1 MAASDER
8 KPVTVLFADLAGST
22 ELATRHDPEQLRALL
37 AAFFDEMRQQIEA
50 FGGTVEKY
58 AGDAIMAVFGV
69 PRVGE
74 DDAERAVRAAVAMR
88 GSLDQLNPMFEQE
101 YGVRLSLRVGI
112 ATGEAVATT
121 GAVNDF
127 MVTGEVANLAAR
139 LQTAGS
145 GVVLSEET
153 YHLLQPLLEAETLPP
168 LDLKGFP
175 RPMTA
180 YLLRALRPIESRPR
194 GVPGLSSPVVG
205 RDREVAALRSCV
217 DELRRGR
224 GQVVFL
230 VGEAGIGKTRLKI
243 DLRESLPDGIRWLEG
258 RCQSYTQSTS
268 YAPMV
273 QVLRSLTGL
282 GTAEPAPIA
291 RAKLRAALRVLA
303 GPRAEQVQPA
313 LAHLL
318 GVELGSGQ
326 PAVPADARSLQS
338 ELVLAMR
345 VLLEGLA
352 SRDAVILAVEDLHWA
367 DVASIEL
374 LTLLLELTDLLPLMI
389 LLTTR
394 PESDADAWSLR
405 FHAERNYPHRVTEIR
420 LPPLAHEDSERL
432 ADNLLRV
439 SDLPEGLRARVLER
453 AEGNPFFLEEILRTL
468 IEEGVLR
475 REGERWVAT
484 AEPERTLVPT
494 TLRGV
499 LAARID
505 RLPAPAKLMLQR
517 ASVAGRFFTYR
528 ALAALAEPGEDLD
541 RALAHLLRAELVR
554 EWARLPERQYV
565 FKHALTQ
572 DAAAASLLAE
582 PRKALHA
589 AVARHLEETG
599 ADLSAE
605 HAPVLAHHWY
615 EAAEWE
621 RALHYALRAAE
632 RARALYA
639 RPEAVGHHWRALELL
654 GRLPST
660 RERRRL
666 SATVVIELVQLPGWI
681 KSRQLLEEGLRHLR
695 GAMETGV
702 ELRDPDLLACAEGL
716 QGGITRDEAA
726 LTRAVERARSE
737 GQPSTQAFTAERYG
751 YYLGACGRWEE
762 SLVQFSRAIEIH
774 GAVGARHQQAIDISA
789 GGRCW
794 NARAG
799 RLEESLQYAAQFRS
813 IAAELGDTRL
823 LAWRAME
830 AEPYIYMGRWEDA
843 VRVAEES
850 LPIAWEIG
858 EDTVMLFVSAWLAQA
873 YLKLGRFDDARRVIV
888 RALQWSEGHINAVPF
903 SLSYT
908 SVARVLV
915 HLADGE
921 LPEALARARTAVRL
935 AEQSQFRLEMGASHR
950 ALGMAHEASGE
961 REDAEHA
968 YRTSLEILGDD
979 RPRPEFGQTL
989 LAYGRFKRGDDAA
1002 EGRRLLERAR
1012 ALFAVIGASGWVAEA
1027 DAALSSHGGPSDEPV

>member
-1 MAASDER
+1 MASRDER

-22 ELATRHDPEQLRALL
+22 ELATRHDPEHLRALL
-37 AAFFDEMRQQIEA
+37 TAFFDEMRQQIEA

-101 YGVRLSLRVGI
+101 YGVRLALRVGI

-121 GAVNDF
+121 GAVNEF

-139 LQTAGS
+139 LQTAGA
-145 GVVLSEET
+145 GVVLSEGT
-153 YHLLQPLLEAETLPP
+153 YRLLEPLLDAESLPP
-168 LDLKGFP
+168 LELKGFP

-180 YLLRALRPIESRPR
+180 YRLHGLRTLESRVR

-205 RDREVAALRSCV
+205 RDREIAALRARV

-230 VGEAGIGKTRLKI
+230 VGEAGIGKTRLKV
-243 DLRESLPDGIRWLEG
+243 DLRESLRDGVRWLEG

-268 YAPMV
+268 YAPIV
-273 QVLRSLTGL
+273 QILRSLTGL
-282 GTAEPAPIA
+282 ATAEPATIA
-291 RAKLRAALRVLA
+291 RARLRAALRALA

-318 GVELGSGQ
+318 GVDLGSGP
-326 PAVPADARSLQS
+326 PAVSADARSVQS
-338 ELVLAMR
+338 ELVLAIR
-345 VLLEGLA
+345 ILLEGLA
-352 SRDAVILAVEDLHWA
+352 RRDAVVLAIEDLHWA
-367 DVASIEL
+367 DVASVEL
-374 LTLLLELTDLLPLMI
+374 LTVLLELTDLLPLMI
-389 LLTTR
+389 LLTAR
-394 PESDADAWSLR
+394 PETDADAWSLR
-405 FHAERNYPHRVTEIR
+405 FHAERNYPHRVTEVR
-420 LPPLAHEDSERL
+420 LPPLAPEDSERL

-439 SDLPEGLRARVLER
+439 SDLPESLRARVLER

-475 REGERWVAT
+475 REGERWVAA
-484 AEPERTLVPT
+484 AELEPTPMPT

-505 RLPAPAKLMLQR
+505 RLPTPAKMTLQR
-517 ASVAGRFFTYR
+517 AAVVGRFFTHR
-528 ALAALAEPGEDLD
+528 ALEALAEPGEDVG
-541 RALAHLLRAELVR
+541 RALAHLLRAELIR

-572 DAAAASLLAE
+572 EAAAASLLSE

-599 ADLSAE
+599 ADVAAE
-605 HAPVLAHHWY
+605 HAAVLAHHWY
-615 EAAEWE
+615 EAADWE

-654 GRLPST
+654 DRLPST
-660 RERRRL
+660 RDRRRL
-666 SATVVIELVQLPGWI
+666 RAEVAIELVQLPGWVT
-681 KSRQLLEEGLRHLR
+681 RQKLLEEGLRHLR
-695 GAMETGV
+695 GAMETAL
-702 ELRDPDLLACAEGL
+702 ELQDQDLLACAEAL
-716 QGGITRDEAA
+716 QGNITRDEAA
-726 LTRAVERARSE
+726 LVRAVERARSE
-737 GQPSTQAFTAERYG
+737 GQLSTQAFTAERYG
-751 YYLGACGRWEE
+751 YFLGARGRWEE
-762 SLVQFSRAIEIH
+762 SLAQFARAIEIH
-774 GAVGARHQQAIDISA
+774 AARGARHQQAIDITA

-799 RLEESLQYAAQFRS
+799 CLAESLEYAAQFRS
-813 IAAELGDTRL
+813 IAAELGDSRL

-850 LPIAWEIG
+850 LPIAWEIA
-858 EDTVMLFVSAWLAQA
+858 EDAVMLFVSAWLAQA
-873 YLKLGRFDDARRVIV
+873 YLKLGRVADARRVIV
-888 RALQWSEGHINAVPF
+888 RALQWGESHINAVPF
-903 SLSYT
+903 SLSYA

-921 LPEALARARTAVRL
+921 LSEALARARTAVRL

-950 ALGMAHEASGE
+950 ALAMAHEARGE
-961 REDAEHA
+961 REEAEAA
-968 YRTSLEILGDD
+968 YRRSLEILEDD

-989 LAYGRFKRGDDAA
+989 LALGRFKRADDAV

-1012 ALFAVIGASGWVAEA
+1012 ALFAAIGATGWLAEV
-1027 DAALSSHGGPSDEPV
+1027 DAALSPPGGAS